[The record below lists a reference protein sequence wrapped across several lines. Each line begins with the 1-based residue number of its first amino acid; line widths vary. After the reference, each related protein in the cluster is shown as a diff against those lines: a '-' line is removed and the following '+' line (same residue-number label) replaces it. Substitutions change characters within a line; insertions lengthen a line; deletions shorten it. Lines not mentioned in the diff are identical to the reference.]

1 MRLLL
6 VEPHCLLARALKMG
20 MDEEGIAVEVV
31 GDQQTADER
40 LRECTYDVILLDS
53 LGGDGLHTFQ
63 RWRRAGLRTPVLML
77 TTSENELDRR
87 VNSIGDSFDISVKPF
102 ELEEL
107 LARIRRLARNGSHQ
121 DGNGSR

>member
-53 LGGDGLHTFQ
+53 LGGTVCIPFSVGVAPASA
-63 RWRRAGLRTPVLML
+63 RRC
-77 TTSENELDRR
+77 
-87 VNSIGDSFDISVKPF
+87 
-102 ELEEL
+102 
-107 LARIRRLARNGSHQ
+107 
-121 DGNGSR
+121 